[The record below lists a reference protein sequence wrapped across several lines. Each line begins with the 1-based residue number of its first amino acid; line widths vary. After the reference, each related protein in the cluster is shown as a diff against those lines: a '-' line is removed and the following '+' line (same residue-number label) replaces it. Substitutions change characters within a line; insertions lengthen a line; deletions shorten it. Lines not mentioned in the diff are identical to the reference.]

1 VKINILGIL
10 CTCAAVVDDD
20 DDVVVVVVVAVKD
33 DDEVVRL
40 DVEWKTI
47 VVSLVLPGN
56 NISVVTCKLVCIHQ
70 PTRMTIQIRP
80 ILREAAFMSF
90 FTLGKPMCLATYGTT
105 IFWEPALEHLQTY
118 TKNHII
124 IINANTK
131 MSPWHVSDNSNMQS
145 RNELSNDKINVT
157 IMVLVLDT

>member
-20 DDVVVVVVVAVKD
+20 DDVVVVAVND

-40 DVEWKTI
+40 VVEWKTI
-47 VVSLVLPGN
+47 VVSLVLPGS
-56 NISVVTCKLVCIHQ
+56 NISVVTCKLVCMHQ

-90 FTLGKPMCLATYGTT
+90 FNIG
-105 IFWEPALEHLQTY
+105 QTDVSCDMLVRQSFSNIRY
-118 TKNHII
+118 SKNHII

-131 MSPWHVSDNSNMQS
+131 MSPWHVSDNSNMH
-145 RNELSNDKINVT
+145 T
-157 IMVLVLDT
+157 

>member
-20 DDVVVVVVVAVKD
+20 DDVVVVVAVND

-40 DVEWKTI
+40 VVEWKTI
-47 VVSLVLPGN
+47 VVSLVLPGSN
-56 NISVVTCKLVCIHQ
+56 TSVVTCKLVCIHQ

-90 FTLGKPMCLATYGTT
+90 FTWGKLLCLETCGKRLVRFCVPQLQKHQYLTRAKHSIG
-105 IFWEPALEHLQTY
+105 IPAY
-118 TKNHII
+118 TFTGCCTGGYSQIYI
-124 IINANTK
+124 
-131 MSPWHVSDNSNMQS
+131 P
-145 RNELSNDKINVT
+145 
-157 IMVLVLDT
+157 